1 MAQEPD
7 AEIELDMGADASRT
21 VGEFQRSCPPLT
33 VRSITPVARW
43 RPRRSL
49 SRGPAEITE
58 VGGCVGAA
66 GSRASE
72 RGTESSNPSPSSGE
86 SGTNRC
92 ASAFFISANRA
103 SEERR
108 RGHAF
113 FEPSACGWDQ
123 EFESPLLQRGVACET
138 EDDIDIPVRRGSTI
152 TIRSRSTTSRRDSR
166 VAERLSR
173 MPYRPRFR
181 RSGLGCGTIQH

>member
-33 VRSITPVARW
+33 VRSITPVALW

-66 GSRASE
+66 GLEASE

-86 SGTNRC
+86 SC
-92 ASAFFISANRA
+92 ANR
-103 SEERR
+103 
-108 RGHAF
+108 
-113 FEPSACGWDQ
+113 
-123 EFESPLLQRGVACET
+123 SP
-138 EDDIDIPVRRGSTI
+138 
-152 TIRSRSTTSRRDSR
+152 RSG
-166 VAERLSR
+166 
-173 MPYRPRFR
+173 PRIFR
-181 RSGLGCGTIQH
+181 RSPGEWV